1 MRKRPTFVVLGLV
14 LALVAPARGG
24 EWDPERIASE
34 HDPIQG
40 FNRKIFWFNDRVDV
54 YVLEPVAKGW
64 DFVAPRRVQTSLA
77 NFFGNLR
84 FPIDTVNDV
93 LQLKPAD
100 AGRDVARFA
109 VNTTVGVLGFFDP
122 ATGWGLPAS
131 EEDFGQTLAHWGVP
145 GGPYLVLPLLGP
157 SNLRDAAGIGADY
170 AISVLPFFVDQ
181 FILLGARVAEVVNI
195 RSLVLQEVQDA
206 REGSLDYYV
215 AVRNAY
221 VQRRRKLVEERDE
234 HTADEREDLYYP
246 ALEDE

>member
-1 MRKRPTFVVLGLV
+1 LAVLV
-14 LALVAPARGG
+14 LALAFVAPARGG

-40 FNRKIFWFNDRVDV
+40 FNRKIFWFNEKVDA

-64 DFVAPRRVQTSLA
+64 DFVAPRRVQTSMA

-93 LQLKPAD
+93 LQLKPLD

-122 ATGWGLPAS
+122 ASGWGLPPS
-131 EEDFGQTLAHWGVP
+131 QEDFGQTLAYWGVP
-145 GGPYLVLPLLGP
+145 SGPYLVLPILGP
-157 SNLRDAAGIGADY
+157 SNPRDTAGIGVDY
-170 AISVLPFFVDQ
+170 AIAVLPFFVDQ
-181 FILLGARVAEVVNI
+181 FILLGARVAETVNI
-195 RSLVLQEVQDA
+195 RSLILQEVRDA
-206 REGSLDYYV
+206 KEGSLDYYV

-221 VQRRRKLVEERDE
+221 VQQRRNLVQERDE
-234 HTADEREDLYYP
+234 RTTDELEDLYFP
-246 ALEDE
+246 ALEDK